1 MRVVC
6 VRVGEL
12 AGKTR
17 DGAASVQV
25 YVSACVCLRCWDQI
39 KSEIVFEMKH
49 LFCGY
54 KLFLRWSDLISCST
68 PLGSAESSSQ
78 TRDRLSIKHPPRLRW
93 LRWHGQPRRF
103 RSNRGSRGHRPLGW
117 VGLERSLPSTG
128 GSNFVQL
135 LSLTCSCFEKA
146 SFVSSDQTQMLNH
159 YQRIMP
165 LRNFTLNSHYSF
177 IKR

>member
-25 YVSACVCLRCWDQI
+25 HVCVWVCVCLRCWDQI

-78 TRDRLSIKHPPRLRW
+78 TRDRLSIKHPPRLRR
-93 LRWHGQPRRF
+93 LRWQTSTVSLEPRFAKPPTVGMSRPRKVPPFNRRIQF
-103 RSNRGSRGHRPLGW
+103 RAAFKPHLLLLWKSLFRLIRPNSNVKSIP
-117 VGLERSLPSTG
+117 
-128 GSNFVQL
+128 N
-135 LSLTCSCFEKA
+135 
-146 SFVSSDQTQMLNH
+146 
-159 YQRIMP
+159 
-165 LRNFTLNSHYSF
+165 NSA
-177 IKR
+177 IA